1 MEILLSDRPG
11 AAVIPAMKQR
21 SWSWTKR
28 IILSR
33 WYGLRVQLAGPSE
46 KRFRFY
52 PAARPFLK
60 GGFPTGEAEIPQ
72 GGCLTYRPNPVAGIG
87 HQSSA
92 WITAHNL
99 AQALGLTFVHRP
111 LDPEWDD
118 FLGLPIGEQSFTDP
132 RVTGLRRIS
141 LPRFAGEEPFD
152 RRHPI
157 AHIVARELRKGPCLF
172 FTEYD
177 QASFDLSPARAALH
191 RKFFAAHPELAPGA
205 SPGGSLRVAL
215 HVRRG
220 DIIGLKDARTDLKY
234 SRFLPEAYYIGL
246 ADTLRRSVTSRPLEF
261 HIFSDGS
268 ATDLPEISRSLPG
281 AVWHLDASAQE
292 TFRELCQADILAV
305 GRSGFSFLA
314 GLINPGI
321 KISTTPWW
329 HKIPDTADWLQVAI
343 NGETGMYSFQDLAD
357 QLKMIAPEFRTPTP
371 L

>member
-1 MEILLSDRPG
+1 MT
-11 AAVIPAMKQR
+11 KR
-21 SWSWTKR
+21 SWNRTKR

-52 PAARPFLK
+52 PATWPFLK
-60 GGFPTGEAEIPQ
+60 GGFPNTEAAIPQ
-72 GGCLTYRPNPVAGIG
+72 GGYLTYRPNPVAGIG

-92 WITAHNL
+92 WITAYNL
-99 AQALGLTFVHRP
+99 AQALGLTFIHRP

-118 FLGLPIGEQSFTDP
+118 FLGLAIGEQTFTAAP
-132 RVTGLRRIS
+132 VRGLRRVS

-152 RRHPI
+152 KYHPI

-177 QASFDLSPARAALH
+177 QASFDLTPAKLALQ
-191 RKFFAAHPELAPGA
+191 RKFFAAHPDLVPCRSSRAA
-205 SPGGSLRVAL
+205 LRVAL
-215 HVRRG
+215 HIRRG
-220 DIIGLKDARTDLKY
+220 DIIGLKDPRTDLKY

-246 ADTLRRSVTSRPLEF
+246 ANALRRSITSRALEF

-268 ATDLPEISRSLPG
+268 AADLPEISQSLPDS
-281 AVWHLDASAQE
+281 VWHLGASAKE
-292 TFRELCQADILAV
+292 TFRELCLADILAI

-321 KISTTPWW
+321 KISTKPWW
-329 HKIPDTADWLQVAI
+329 HKIPESSDWYAI
-343 NGETGMYSFQDLAD
+343 DISSPDISHFESFLSA
-357 QLKMIAPEFRTPTP
+357 ISRSPSH
-371 L
+371 